1 MDTTSLPSCT
11 AHLPCNGKPRGAT
24 ANMKHEQTQ
33 KSAIMPR
40 ARKTAGNTSRQ
51 MAKACLA
58 TVDWY
63 HRTSLHAKK
72 GERAI
77 APTQRITFS
86 EDLRRRVSTNQGHR
100 CMYCGIR
107 LNTNNR
113 HIDHKIPV
121 EHGGSN
127 DESNLQA
134 TCNRCNSRK
143 GIQTDEE
150 FRERYR
156 ELLGSTQ
163 TGQPPTRRIEQ
174 EHFTAIT
181 RRTGQ
186 LDSTVARRKA
196 IFKTPF
202 QKISAAS
209 AVPAAVFAV
218 VWFLAIPLTFTDSQT
233 AGTVAFVGAP
243 VVFAFTWLG
252 SMWRA
257 RATGILNDAQSKKPS
272 RKLPAK

>member
-1 MDTTSLPSCT
+1 
-11 AHLPCNGKPRGAT
+11 
-24 ANMKHEQTQ
+24 MKHEPTEKNTTMQW
-33 KSAIMPR
+33 
-40 ARKTAGNTSRQ
+40 ARKTAGNTGSHI
-51 MAKACLA
+51 AKACLT

-63 HRTSLHAKK
+63 HKEWLQVKQ
-72 GERAI
+72 GERAV
-77 APTQRITFS
+77 APTKRIRFPK
-86 EDLRRRVSTNQGHR
+86 EVKLRVSAGQGNT
-100 CMYCGIR
+100 CMYCGAPLAGQFGLDVHR
-107 LNTNNR
+107 THL
-113 HIDHKIPV
+113 DHKIPI

-127 DESNLQA
+127 EESNLQVL
-134 TCNRCNSRK
+134 CYRCNPRK

-156 ELLGSTQ
+156 EVLGDI
-163 TGQPPTRRIEQ
+163 QPSVPPARPIEQ
-174 EHFTAIT
+174 EHFNEVT
-181 RRTGQ
+181 RRTSQ

-202 QKISAAS
+202 QKMSAAS
-209 AVPAAVFAV
+209 AVTSTVLAV
-218 VWFLAIPLTFTDSQT
+218 VWFLALPLTFTESQA